1 LVVWRIKMSTEE
13 ILANISGQEKQYDA
27 LYRNA
32 GAVFGFSDCAMWV
45 LYFLT
50 ISGEE
55 VSQQDLIGKMM
66 FPKQTIN
73 SAVSVL
79 SGKGLVELSMIP
91 GTRNKKKITL
101 TPAGAEV
108 AQYTVGRMYQAE
120 CRAVERM
127 GSGQMELFME
137 LYRDFYEHLLTEFE
151 KEGIV
156 HGKD

>member
-1 LVVWRIKMSTEE
+1 MSTKEC
-13 ILANISGQEKQYDA
+13 LSNIAGQEKQYDA

-45 LYFLT
+45 LYYLILT
-50 ISGEE
+50 EE
-55 VSQQDLIGKMM
+55 EISQQDLIEKMM

-79 SGKGLVELSMIP
+79 AGKGLVELSMIP

-101 TPAGAEV
+101 TPAGAKV
-108 AQYTVGRMYQAE
+108 AGNTVGRMYQAE
-120 CRAVERM
+120 CRAVEQMGAERM
-127 GSGQMELFME
+127 EQFME
-137 LYRDFYEHLLTEFE
+137 LYRDFYEHLRTEFA

-156 HGKD
+156 HGED